1 MLLITLLI
9 FSYSDDDENQ
19 DTPNTCIDTSLI
31 NPDSPCPAVFNPV
44 CGCDGN
50 TYDNECEAFNYHGV
64 IAYSQGE
71 CEWNITLVVNFRL
84 IIL

>member
-1 MLLITLLI
+1 M
-9 FSYSDDDENQ
+9 FSCSGDDENQ
-19 DTPNTCIDTSLI
+19 DTPNMCIDTNLI
-31 NPDSPCPAVFNPV
+31 NPDSPCPAVYNPV

-50 TYDNECEAFNYHGV
+50 TYDNACEAFNCHGV

-71 CEWNITLVVNFRL
+71 CESNITLVINFRS